1 MFCGVVLW
9 KIWNIPE
16 NLEYSLFYFTI
27 FGQSSG
33 RNHLW
38 MEGTYVNPRIK
49 WTFVFFLM
57 QQIFQQCG
65 GMCFSLSLSL
75 SLSVSFGGSRWYSDI
90 WMIMNSPLGVPVF
103 IFSLPPSLLICTS
116 SGRFRTSV
124 PASRALLHYPWC
136 HSGQLQR
143 SSSRF
148 PHFSQH
154 TFHFSSFR
162 SPFVSLTWF
171 PPPGSFQ
178 HGTIMKY

>member
-1 MFCGVVLW
+1 MLCCEKSV
-9 KIWNIPE
+9 K
-16 NLEYSLFYFTI
+16 YSKKSWIFTELFYFTI

-33 RNHLW
+33 INHLW
-38 MEGTYVNPRIK
+38 MEGTYVNPR
-49 WTFVFFLM
+49 WTQELS
-57 QQIFQQCG
+57 G
-65 GMCFSLSLSL
+65 LLFSFWCSRYSSSVVECLSL

-124 PASRALLHYPWC
+124 PASRALLHYPSC
-136 HSGQLQR
+136 HSGQLQQ

-178 HGTIMKY
+178 HGTIMKR

>member
-1 MFCGVVLW
+1 M
-9 KIWNIPE
+9 N
-16 NLEYSLFYFTI
+16 
-27 FGQSSG
+27 G
-33 RNHLW
+33 RYL
-38 MEGTYVNPRIK
+38 IK
-49 WTFVFFLM
+49 WTFVFLSFIFIFLM

-65 GMCFSLSLSL
+65 GTCF
-75 SLSVSFGGSRWYSDI
+75 SLSVSFGGSRLYSDI
-90 WMIMNSPLGVPVF
+90 WMIMNSPLGVPFF

-148 PHFSQH
+148 PHFYQH

-162 SPFVSLTWF
+162 SPSVSLTWF

-178 HGTIMKY
+178 HGTIMKR